1 MSAKADV
8 PVSAFWRGHAYKRD
22 SVKSSFLGD
31 SSFGVVGCEHLPDFE
46 VGEARATT
54 LNGHLSLCM
63 PWRKNISV
71 GKGGTAPGVPPPGYN
86 RPLSQDVVSRKGR
99 GSPTYWSATC
109 RLMLPFKERNFFNLV
124 YGSFLKG
131 SRRMNISVLFSKMTG
146 I

>member
-1 MSAKADV
+1 MPAKADV

-31 SSFGVVGCEHLPDFE
+31 SSVGVVGCKHLPDFE
-46 VGEARATT
+46 VAEAGATT

-63 PWRKNISV
+63 SWRKNISV

-86 RPLSQDVVSRKGR
+86 KSLSSQVSRKGR
-99 GSPTYWSATC
+99 GSQTYWSATC
-109 RLMLPFKERNFFNLV
+109 RLILPFRERNFFNLV